1 MIWLAFIV
9 WALFLIVMGFSM
21 MPGTVTLCMIIAAFF
36 GFLDGLSR
44 IKKEKEAMAKRR
56 KKRCKDLYD
65 AEGWII

>member
-9 WALFLIVMGFSM
+9 WALFLILMGFSM
-21 MPGTVTLCMIIAAFF
+21 MPGTVTLCMIIAAIF

-44 IKKEKEAMAKRR
+44 IKKEKKAMAKRR
-56 KKRCKDLYD
+56 KKRSKDLYD

>member
-44 IKKEKEAMAKRR
+44 IKKEKKDMAKRR
-56 KKRCKDLYD
+56 KKRSKDLYD

>member
-21 MPGTVTLCMIIAAFF
+21 MPGTVTLCMIIAAIL

-44 IKKEKEAMAKRR
+44 IKKEKKAMAKRR
-56 KKRCKDLYD
+56 KKRSKDLYD